1 MKKLKLD
8 ADTLAVEPFRTGE
21 TVAAPG
27 TAVFADAVMT
37 RPEICDPVTGHPRC
51 PERW

>member
-1 MKKLKLD
+1 MKKLD
-8 ADTLAVEPFRTGE
+8 IDQLAVESFL
-21 TVAAPG
+21 AAEST
-27 TAVFADAVMT
+27 TAEFGGAAMT